1 MRQFEVVQ
9 TAMNTTDIN
18 IVKLKEFMYPI
29 VGAIYEVHRELG
41 PGLNEYVYQEGLAMQ
56 LEEDNII
63 LKHEKEFTPLYHEHI
78 MNAKYRL
85 DFVCMDSIIIECKAV
100 EQLTINH
107 RAQLFNYMR
116 LTKLPIGLLV
126 NFSPKSAVIERYI
139 YHNTTGEI
147 LSMDGSVLT
156 HFIK

>member
-1 MRQFEVVQ
+1 
-9 TAMNTTDIN
+9 
-18 IVKLKEFMYPI
+18 MYPV
-29 VGAIYEVHRELG
+29 VGSIYAVHSELG

-56 LEEDNII
+56 LEEDGIEFER
-63 LKHEKEFTPLYHEHI
+63 EKEFSPVYHNRL
-78 MNAKYRL
+78 MAAKYRL

-116 LTKLPIGLLV
+116 LTKLPVGLLV
-126 NFSPKSAVIERYI
+126 NFSQKSAVIERYI
-139 YHNTTGEI
+139 YHHTTGEI

-156 HFIK
+156 RFVK